1 MRARHIM
8 NDALR
13 RAAESQMRR
22 RAPDGDDAVDIDR
35 ASKRARETT
44 TTASSPTETPALGR
58 FAYGALR
65 TLLDVS
71 TFRGAVFATCSRAR
85 ERSASKD
92 LARAMTRAMGGGGA
106 TLEPVKMPG
115 RGAVLLRASPKG
127 RGMDAAATTREAMRM
142 IRSREIPASRFLE
155 KVYPIDGAFEAGD
168 EEGTRA
174 ACARCVSGAR
184 RRSERARGKTV
195 SFAVVYRRLDDG
207 SSDERDGGAN
217 ASKIEDAAHGRRL
230 MTPRVAAAVK
240 EALAA
245 EDASC
250 EARVDLKDPDIVVF
264 VEVFCARRGD
274 GGDERAYV
282 VTVGACARDD
292 EVFEVKSRGIAPVSV
307 STFWKAAPPRW
318 MIEKGLASAPPAT
331 SDEEKEERARD
342 G

>member
-1 MRARHIM
+1 MSAHAVRARHIM
-8 NDALR
+8 DDALR

-71 TFRGAVFATCSRAR
+71 TFRGAVFATCARGR

-127 RGMDAAATTREAMRM
+127 RGMDAAATTREAMRAM
-142 IRSREIPASRFLE
+142 REGEIPASRFLE

-184 RRSERARGKTV
+184 RRSARAREE
-195 SFAVVYRRLDDG
+195 RRCRSRWRIDVWTM
-207 SSDERDGGAN
+207 
-217 ASKIEDAAHGRRL
+217 GRR
-230 MTPRVAAAVK
+230 MR
-240 EALAA
+240 EMG
-245 EDASC
+245 
-250 EARVDLKDPDIVVF
+250 ARTRRRWRTRRTVD
-264 VEVFCARRGD
+264 E
-274 GGDERAYV
+274 
-282 VTVGACARDD
+282 
-292 EVFEVKSRGIAPVSV
+292 S
-307 STFWKAAPPRW
+307 
-318 MIEKGLASAPPAT
+318 
-331 SDEEKEERARD
+331 
-342 G
+342 